1 MSFDPASTKKRT
13 LDVRERVP
21 RELAPG
27 FREHSRMVDRH
38 LLNIVCSLQKKH
50 GQAYASDAGLRHM
63 VWQDS
68 GMMPGVGTIASAL
81 RRLEEQGILAQWW
94 LCGGEILPDG
104 SQCTKGTR
112 LVWWPVGRD
121 CRRRLQARART
132 RNRREPHR
140 TRLVG
145 FSAKAAVAELERAMT
160 TGSKR
165 ETAAQA
171 AAAREAAYL
180 ERVETSKRAAAELL
194 AAEIAARG
202 PPEATGT

>member
-1 MSFDPASTKKRT
+1 MPESTH
-13 LDVRERVP
+13 
-21 RELAPG
+21 
-27 FREHSRMVDRH
+27 FRAVLPEE
-38 LLNIVCSLQKKH
+38 
-50 GQAYASDAGLRHM
+50 
-63 VWQDS
+63 
-68 GMMPGVGTIASAL
+68 PVGI
-81 RRLEEQGILAQWW
+81 
-94 LCGGEILPDG
+94 G
-104 SQCTKGTR
+104 SQSLATR
-112 LVWWPVGRD
+112 LSPTGSWVSRGRR
-121 CRRRLQARART
+121 RRRLQARART

-171 AAAREAAYL
+171 DAAREAAYL